1 MVGYSP
7 WAHKE
12 LNTAEWLTTRFSDC
26 FPNCLFSV
34 GVKSCEERAVPA
46 DVLQTERERE
56 RTLLGGFLPQYCN
69 EITHKGQ
76 VKFYSRTWGTPSK
89 QISQVLNENGQD
101 FKFNSVDN
109 GAWAQ
114 TFWKFSQVRV
124 RENQNSKGVW
134 IFPLGSRIRLNSQS

>member
-1 MVGYSP
+1 MGYSP
-7 WAHKE
+7 WAPKE
-12 LNTAEWLTTRFSDC
+12 LNTAEWLTPRFSDC
-26 FPNCLFSV
+26 FPNCLFSA
-34 GVKSCEERAVPA
+34 GVKSYEEGQ
-46 DVLQTERERE
+46 LQQILSRQRERE

-69 EITHKGQ
+69 EITRKGQ

-89 QISQVLNENGQD
+89 QISQFLNENGQD

-114 TFWKFSQVRV
+114 TFWQFSQVRV
-124 RENQNSKGVW
+124 REKQNPKGIW